1 MRVSVFGLGYVGCV
15 TAACLA
21 HSGHEVIGVDVNRQK
36 VDLVASGQSPIIEAG
51 LDELIAQGASA
62 GSLKAAFD
70 SRAAVLDTDI
80 SLICVGTP
88 SNGNGNVKFDYIEN
102 VCREIGAALA
112 NKPGPHTVVVRST
125 VLPGTVEERLI
136 PILEHESRRRA
147 GIDIQIC
154 MNPEFMREGSAVAD
168 YYHPSYIVIGE
179 LNEASG
185 DTAQELYRAVDA
197 PAIRVPIRTAEMLK
211 YVSNSF
217 HALKIAFSNEIGTL
231 CKAHGIDGQQVMEIF
246 SQDYRLNISPAYLR
260 PGYAFG
266 GSCLPKDLRAL
277 IYRAKEC
284 DVETPVLSAI
294 LDENEKQIQRS
305 IRMVEDKGRERVG
318 VLGLSF
324 KQGTDDVRESPVVT
338 LVETLVGRGYQVSVY
353 DDKVDP
359 EKLIGANK
367 SFLERG
373 LPHIASLMRSSMDEV
388 VDRSDVL
395 VVANGNPAF
404 REVPRR
410 LRPDQVLVDLVGIAK
425 PNGNGNGHGKYEG
438 IGW

>member
-21 HSGHEVIGVDVNRQK
+21 HDNNYVIGVDVNPLK
-36 VDLVASGQSPIIEAG
+36 VSLVASGQSPIIEAG
-51 LDELIAQGASA
+51 LDDLIAEATSSGRLDAT
-62 GSLKAAFD
+62 LD
-70 SRAAVLDTDI
+70 SHAAVLDSDV

-88 SNGNGNVKFDYIEN
+88 SNGNGNLKFDYIEN

-112 NKPGPHTVVVRST
+112 DKPDQHTIVVRST
-125 VLPGTVEERLI
+125 VLPGTIEERLI
-136 PILEHESRRRA
+136 PILEQQSGRRA
-147 GIDIQIC
+147 GTDLQVC
-154 MNPEFMREGSAVAD
+154 MNPEFMREGSAVED

-179 LNEASG
+179 LDERSG
-185 DTAQELYRAVDA
+185 DAVQELYRAVEA
-197 PAIRVPIRTAEMLK
+197 PVVRVPIKTAEMVK

-217 HALKIAFSNEIGTL
+217 HALKIAFSNEIGNL
-231 CKAHGIDGQQVMEIF
+231 CKAHGIDGRQVMEVF
-246 SQDYRLNISPAYLR
+246 SQDHRLNISSMYLK
-260 PGYAFG
+260 PGFAFG

-277 IYRAKEC
+277 IYRAKER
-284 DVETPVLSAI
+284 DIESPILSAI
-294 LDENEKQIQRS
+294 LDENEKQIQRG
-305 IRMVEDKGRERVG
+305 IRMVESKGRKRVG

-324 KQGTDDVRESPVVT
+324 KPGTDDVRESPVVT
-338 LVETLVGRGYQVSVY
+338 LVETLLGRGYQVSVF
-353 DDKVDP
+353 DDKVNP

-388 VDRSDVL
+388 IDRSDVL

-404 REVPRR
+404 REVPHR
-410 LRPDQVLVDLVGIAK
+410 LRSDQVLVDLVGIAK
-425 PNGNGNGHGKYEG
+425 PNGNGHGTYEG